1 MSRCLTGREAFTL
14 IELIISMTIVAVILV
29 IIFGAFRV
37 SIRAWE
43 KGEKDIDKQQR
54 YRIVLDLVR
63 RQMIS
68 ASFKKIEVEDKHQH
82 VLKGDASSFEFLS
95 HVALKPENRFGV
107 VFVQYRVVQDEKG
120 NDSLLAYERNV
131 LFFDKDFK
139 SEHIDPDAFFKLIP
153 TAQHIYFEYL
163 KPAEQDLQEKPQW
176 VNTWDPEHD
185 KGAPAAVKL
194 TVVDQ
199 PDNTPLVIITP
210 FFHEEE

>member
-1 MSRCLTGREAFTL
+1 MSRCLSGREAFTL

-107 VFVQYRVVQDEKG
+107 VFVQYRVVQDENG
-120 NDSLLAYERNV
+120 NDRLLAYERNV

-139 SEHIDPDAFFKLIP
+139 SQHIDPDAFFKLIP
-153 TAQHIYFEYL
+153 AAQHIYFEYL

-185 KGAPAAVKL
+185 KGVPAAVKL